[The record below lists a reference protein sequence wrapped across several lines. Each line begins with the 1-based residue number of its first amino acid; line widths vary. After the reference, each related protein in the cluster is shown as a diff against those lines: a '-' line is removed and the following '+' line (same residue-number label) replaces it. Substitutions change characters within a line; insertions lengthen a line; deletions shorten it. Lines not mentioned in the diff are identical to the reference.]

1 MTAFAELL
9 KQLLRRMYLKI
20 LLLGAIFKN
29 YDPSSLAILGN
40 RQFFPIAK
48 NNLFP
53 ALNRSNKL

>member
-1 MTAFAELL
+1 
-9 KQLLRRMYLKI
+9 MYLKI